1 MDMKAH
7 ETLIEAIGEVRSRV
21 RYGCKSDILGL
32 VSLKGIGRVRAREM
46 SKLLG
51 VSMVSDVAELTEK
64 DCERLSDLRGWSPR
78 LVENLVRDAGRTVRR
93 EKRKY
98 N

>member
-1 MDMKAH
+1 
-7 ETLIEAIGEVRSRV
+7 
-21 RYGCKSDILGL
+21 
-32 VSLKGIGRVRAREM
+32 M
-46 SKLLG
+46 SELLG
-51 VSMVSDVAELTEK
+51 VSMVSDVAELTDK

-78 LVENLVRDAGRTVRR
+78 LVEKLVRDAGRTVRR